1 MLRVLFNLK
10 IKKTNK
16 TLLLLSAL
24 VIGVAT
30 LWFTNSLVKDLKN
43 EERTKVKIWAKATEQ
58 TTDIDNLDEDISF
71 IFEVINHN
79 NTIPVILSD
88 DQGKILYHKNFPPNK
103 IKKEGYL
110 QKELLLMKEN
120 SEPIVFEYADGKE
133 NRIYYKDSIIL
144 TRLKF
149 FPYVMLLIVTLFIL
163 IGYLAFSASRKSEQN
178 KVWAGMA
185 RETAHQIGTPL
196 SSLMGWITLLQAKEG
211 VDDIAIEMNKD
222 ILRLQT
228 IAERFSKIG
237 SQPELVKLDLTKVLK
252 RSFNYMKDRS
262 SAKVKY
268 EMDVPSPVFA
278 SINPQLFGWVVENI
292 IRNAID
298 ALEQKGT
305 IFLSVKEQNKKI
317 YIDITDTGKGIKSSE
332 LKTVFEPGF
341 TTKKR
346 GWGLGLSLVKRIVEE
361 YHKGQVFVLSSEL
374 TKGTTFRVVLNKA

>member
-1 MLRVLFNLK
+1 MKQN
-10 IKKTNK
+10 KTNK

-24 VIGVAT
+24 VIGIAT
-30 LWFTNSLVKDLKN
+30 LWFTNGLVKDLKS

-58 TTDIDNLDEDISF
+58 TTHIDNLDEDISF
-71 IFEVINHN
+71 VFEVINHN
-79 NTIPVILSD
+79 NTIPVILTD
-88 DQGKILYHKNFPPNK
+88 DSGKILYHKNFPLNK
-103 IKKEGYL
+103 VEKEGYL
-110 QKELLLMKEN
+110 NRQLLLMKEN

-144 TRLKF
+144 TRLKY
-149 FPYVMLLIVTLFIL
+149 FPYVILLVVALFIL

-196 SSLMGWITLLQAKEG
+196 SSLMGWVALLQEKPG
-211 VDDIAIEMNKD
+211 VDDIALEMNKD

-237 SQPELVKLDLTKVLK
+237 SQPELSEQDITKVLK

-262 SAKVKY
+262 SAKVIYKL
-268 EMDVPSPVFA
+268 DVKSPFYA
-278 SINPQLFGWVVENI
+278 AINPQLFGWVIENI
-292 IRNAID
+292 LRNAID

-305 IFLSVKEQNKKI
+305 ITLSIKEHNKKI
-317 YIDITDTGKGIKSSE
+317 LIDIKDSGKGIKSNE

-346 GWGLGLSLVKRIVEE
+346 GWGLGLSLVKRIVED
-361 YHKGQVFVLSSEL
+361 YHKGQVFVHTSEL
-374 TKGTTFRVVLNKA
+374 NKGTTFRIILNKA

>member
-1 MLRVLFNLK
+1 MIFSLK

-30 LWFTNSLVKDLKN
+30 LWFTNGLVKDLKS

-58 TTDIDNLDEDISF
+58 TTHIDNLDEDISF
-71 IFEVINHN
+71 VFEVINHN
-79 NTIPVILSD
+79 NTIPVILTD
-88 DQGKILYHKNFPPNK
+88 DEGEILYHKNFPANK
-103 IKKEGYL
+103 VEKEGYL
-110 QKELLLMKEN
+110 KSQLLLMKES

-144 TRLKF
+144 TRLKY
-149 FPYVMLLIVTLFIL
+149 FPYVMLLVVGLFIL

-196 SSLMGWITLLQAKEG
+196 SSLMGWVALLQEKPG
-211 VDDIAIEMNKD
+211 VDDIALEMNKD

-237 SQPELVKLDLTKVLK
+237 SQPELTEQDITKVLK

-262 SAKVKY
+262 SAKVIYKL
-268 EMDVPSPVFA
+268 DINSPYYA
-278 SINPQLFGWVVENI
+278 AINPQLFGWVIENI
-292 IRNAID
+292 LRNAID

-305 IFLSVKEQNKKI
+305 IHLSVSEHKEKI
-317 YIDITDTGKGIKSSE
+317 HIDIKDSGKGIKSSE

-346 GWGLGLSLVKRIVEE
+346 GWGLGLSLVKRIVED

-374 TKGTTFRVVLNKA
+374 NKGTTFRIILNKA

>member
-1 MLRVLFNLK
+1 MKQN
-10 IKKTNK
+10 KTNK

-24 VIGVAT
+24 VIGIAT
-30 LWFTNSLVKDLKN
+30 LWFTNGLVKDIKS

-58 TTDIDNLDEDISF
+58 TTHIDNLDEDISF
-71 IFEVINHN
+71 VFEVINHN
-79 NTIPVILSD
+79 NTIPVILTD
-88 DQGKILYHKNFPPNK
+88 DLGKILYHKNFPSK
-103 IKKEGYL
+103 KVEKEGYL
-110 QKELLLMKEN
+110 NRQLLLMKAS

-144 TRLKF
+144 TRLKY
-149 FPYVMLLIVTLFIL
+149 FPYVILLVVALFIL
-163 IGYLAFSASRKSEQN
+163 IGYLAFSASRKAEQN

-196 SSLMGWITLLQAKEG
+196 SSLMGWVALLQEKPG
-211 VDDIAIEMNKD
+211 VDDIALEMNKD

-237 SQPELVKLDLTKVLK
+237 SQPELSNVNISKVLE

-262 SAKVKY
+262 SAKVNY
-268 EMDVPSPVFA
+268 NFDVNSAFFA
-278 SINPQLFGWVVENI
+278 NINPQLFAWVIENI
-292 IRNAID
+292 LRNAID
-298 ALEQKGT
+298 AVQQKGS
-305 IFLSVKEQNKKI
+305 IRLSIKEENKKI
-317 YIDITDTGKGIKSSE
+317 FVDITDSGKGIKPSQ

-346 GWGLGLSLVKRIVEE
+346 GWGLGLSLVKRIVED

-374 TKGTTFRVVLNKA
+374 NKGTTFRIILNKA

>member
-1 MLRVLFNLK
+1 MKQN
-10 IKKTNK
+10 KTNK

-24 VIGVAT
+24 VIGIAT
-30 LWFTNSLVKDLKN
+30 LWFTNGLVKDLKS

-58 TTDIDNLDEDISF
+58 TTHIDNLDEDISF
-71 IFEVINHN
+71 VFEVINHN
-79 NTIPVILSD
+79 NTIPVILTD
-88 DQGKILYHKNFPPNK
+88 DSGKILYHKNFPLNK
-103 IKKEGYL
+103 VEKEGYL
-110 QKELLLMKEN
+110 NRQLLLMKEN

-144 TRLKF
+144 TRLKY
-149 FPYVMLLIVTLFIL
+149 FPYVILLVVALFIL

-196 SSLMGWITLLQAKEG
+196 SSLMGWVALLQEKPG
-211 VDDIAIEMNKD
+211 VDDIALEMNKD

-237 SQPELVKLDLTKVLK
+237 SQPELSEQDITKVLK

-262 SAKVKY
+262 SAKVIYKL
-268 EMDVPSPVFA
+268 DVKSPFYA
-278 SINPQLFGWVVENI
+278 AINPQLFGWVIENI
-292 IRNAID
+292 LRNAID

-305 IFLSVKEQNKKI
+305 ITLSIKEHNKKI
-317 YIDITDTGKGIKSSE
+317 LIDIKDSGKGIKANE

-346 GWGLGLSLVKRIVEE
+346 GWGLGLSLVKRIVED
-361 YHKGQVFVLSSEL
+361 YHKGQVFVHTSEL
-374 TKGTTFRVVLNKA
+374 NKGTTFRIILNKA

>member
-1 MLRVLFNLK
+1 MKQN
-10 IKKTNK
+10 KTNK

-24 VIGVAT
+24 VIGIAT
-30 LWFTNSLVKDLKN
+30 LWFTNGLVKDLKS

-58 TTDIDNLDEDISF
+58 TTHIDNLDEDISF
-71 IFEVINHN
+71 VFEVINHN
-79 NTIPVILSD
+79 NTIPVILTD
-88 DQGKILYHKNFPPNK
+88 DSGKILYHKNFPLNK
-103 IKKEGYL
+103 VEKEGYL
-110 QKELLLMKEN
+110 NRQLLLMKEN

-144 TRLKF
+144 TRLKY
-149 FPYVMLLIVTLFIL
+149 FPYVILLVVALFIL

-196 SSLMGWITLLQAKEG
+196 SSLMGWVALLQEKPG
-211 VDDIAIEMNKD
+211 VDDIALEMNKD

-237 SQPELVKLDLTKVLK
+237 SQPELSEQDITKVLK

-262 SAKVKY
+262 SAKVIYKL
-268 EMDVPSPVFA
+268 DVKSPFYA
-278 SINPQLFGWVVENI
+278 AINPQLFGWVIENI
-292 IRNAID
+292 LRNAID

-305 IFLSVKEQNKKI
+305 ITLSIKEHNKKI
-317 YIDITDTGKGIKSSE
+317 LIDIKDSGKGIKSNE

-346 GWGLGLSLVKRIVEE
+346 GWGLGLSLVKRIVED
-361 YHKGQVFVLSSEL
+361 YHKGQVFVHTSEL
-374 TKGTTFRVVLNKA
+374 NKGTTFRIIINKA